1 MENNSL
7 WYLENIDV
15 TNIFCPNKLLSSLQ
29 GDNSMKV
36 AKGDYVYMS
45 HDKSGSIY
53 FITKGAVKIVS
64 QGEDDKEITKAI
76 LEKGEV
82 FGELAI
88 FGEEQRRDSAIATE
102 DSELCVADVK
112 NLKSMMREHSYISL
126 FFMNLLG
133 SKLLK
138 MEKRLESLV
147 FRDSKTRVM
156 EYLVNL
162 VETKGSRVGF
172 EYVVRG
178 FTTHQEIAN
187 LTATSRQTVTTL
199 LNDLRKKNIITF
211 NRKNLLVRDLDLLK
225 AGV

>member
-1 MENNSL
+1 MENNAL

-15 TNIFCPNKLLSSLQ
+15 TDIFCPNKLLNSS
-29 GDNSMKV
+29 SEHSSIKV
-36 AKGDYVYMS
+36 SKGEYIYIPN
-45 HDKSGSIY
+45 DKSGSIY
-53 FITKGAVKIVS
+53 FITKGSVKIAS
-64 QGEDDKEITKAI
+64 QSEDDKEITKAI
-76 LEKGEV
+76 LGKGEV

-88 FGEEQRRDSAIATE
+88 FGEEQRRDFAIATE
-102 DSELCVADVK
+102 DTELCVTDAKELK
-112 NLKSMMREHSYISL
+112 NMMREHSDISL

-133 SKLLK
+133 SKLLT
-138 MEKRLESLV
+138 MERRLESLV
-147 FRDSKTRVM
+147 FRDSKTRVI
-156 EYLVNL
+156 EYLIHL

-172 EYVVRG
+172 EHVVRG

-211 NRKNLLVRDLDLLK
+211 NRKNLLVRDLEQLK

>member
-15 TNIFCPNKLLSSLQ
+15 TNIFCPNKLLSSLK

-36 AKGDYVYMS
+36 AKGDYIYMS

-88 FGEEQRRDSAIATE
+88 FGEEHRRDSAIATE

-112 NLKSMMREHSYISL
+112 NLKSMMREHSNISL

>member
-1 MENNSL
+1 MENSAL

-15 TNIFCPNKLLSSLQ
+15 TNIFCPNKLANEIQDHSSV
-29 GDNSMKV
+29 KV
-36 AKGDYVYMS
+36 AKGDFIYMPN
-45 HDKSGSIY
+45 DKSGNIY
-53 FITKGAVKIVS
+53 FITKGSVKIVS
-64 QGEDDKEITKAI
+64 QGEDDKKITKAI
-76 LEKGEV
+76 LGKGEV

-88 FGEEQRRDSAIATE
+88 FGEEQRRDSALATE
-102 DSELCVADVK
+102 DTELCVADAK
-112 NLKSMMREHSYISL
+112 NLKNLMKEHSNISL

-156 EYLVNL
+156 EYLINL

-172 EYVVRG
+172 EHVVRG

-211 NRKNLLVRDLDLLK
+211 NRKNLLVRDLELLK

>member
-1 MENNSL
+1 MENNAL

-15 TNIFCPNKLLSSLQ
+15 TDIFCPNKLLNSS
-29 GDNSMKV
+29 SEHSSIKV
-36 AKGDYVYMS
+36 SKGEYIYIPN
-45 HDKSGSIY
+45 DKSGSIY
-53 FITKGAVKIVS
+53 FITKGSVKIAS
-64 QGEDDKEITKAI
+64 QSEDDKEITKAI
-76 LEKGEV
+76 LGKGEV

-88 FGEEQRRDSAIATE
+88 FGEEQRRDFAIATE
-102 DSELCVADVK
+102 DTELCVTDAKELK
-112 NLKSMMREHSYISL
+112 NMMREHSDISL

-138 MEKRLESLV
+138 MERRLESLV
-147 FRDSKTRVM
+147 FRDSKTRVI
-156 EYLVNL
+156 EYLIHL

-172 EYVVRG
+172 EHVVRG

-211 NRKNLLVRDLDLLK
+211 NRKNLLVRDLEQLK
-225 AGV
+225 VGV